1 MEKDIG
7 WRDWGLVALLMGAGV
22 FSMVDRVA
30 LSMLLEAI
38 KADLKLSD
46 VALGL
51 LNGVAFGIF
60 YSTMGVPLGWLADRW
75 SRKGTIIGGIA
86 VWSAATAACGLA
98 GSYIQLL
105 VARICVGAGEASLSP
120 AAYSMVHD
128 RFPRRRLG
136 TAISLIQVGSL
147 LGGGVAIFAVG
158 FVYAFVEGLAGP
170 NGLIGTMRPWQLTF
184 VLVALPG
191 IFFIILFL
199 FVREDRQRF
208 AQAKPGT
215 KPISIFKAFA
225 RARAANSYLLIG
237 MSGIALALYSLSGW
251 TPAILMREF
260 GWSAVK
266 VGSIYGILTM
276 TMGPAGAIFGGW
288 LCDKLEARGV
298 TTPHGGIAF
307 AAAAFALPCFIA
319 MGLSDSP
326 TSMLIAIACAQFAIS
341 VPNGLGPALI
351 QLMTPNGA
359 RGQMSAVYVMT
370 MNLMG
375 LGIGPVAVG
384 FASQYLWAPPSG
396 LRYAVAFVT
405 SLALICSI
413 VALRQLTKTLRSGI
427 GALPADDANLI
438 GEPIA
443 ART

>member
-7 WRDWGLVALLMGAGV
+7 WRDWGLVALLMGAGI

-38 KADLKLSD
+38 KADLQLSD

-75 SRKGTIIGGIA
+75 SRKGTIVGGIA

-105 VARICVGAGEASLSP
+105 MARICVGAGEAALSP
-120 AAYSMVHD
+120 AAYSMIHD

-136 TAISLIQVGSL
+136 MAISLIQIGSL
-147 LGGGVAIFAVG
+147 LGGGIAIFTVG

-199 FVREDRQRF
+199 FVREDRQRSV
-208 AQAKPGT
+208 QAASGVKPV
-215 KPISIFKAFA
+215 SVFQAFA
-225 RARAANSYLLIG
+225 RVRAANSYLLIG
-237 MSGIALALYSLSGW
+237 MSGIALALYSLSSW

-266 VGSIYGILTM
+266 VGSIYGILAM
-276 TMGPAGAIFGGW
+276 TMGPAGALFGGW
-288 LCDKLEARGV
+288 LCDKLEARGI

-307 AAAAFALPCFIA
+307 ASAAFALPCFIA

-326 TSMLIAIACAQFAIS
+326 TSMLIAIAGAVFAIA

-359 RGQMSAVYVMT
+359 RGQMSAIYVMM

-405 SLALICSI
+405 SLALLCSI
-413 VALRQLTKTLRSGI
+413 IALWQLTKTLRRG
-427 GALPADDANLI
+427 GAVAPAENGDPVGQTVN
-438 GEPIA
+438 A
-443 ART
+443 AT